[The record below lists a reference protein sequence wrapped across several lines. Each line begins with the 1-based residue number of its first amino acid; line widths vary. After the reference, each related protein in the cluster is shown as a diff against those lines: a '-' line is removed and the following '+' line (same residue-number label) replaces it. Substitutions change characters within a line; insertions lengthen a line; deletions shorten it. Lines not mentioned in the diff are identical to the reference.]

1 MNTSQNIQGLG
12 GITSGIATQG
22 VGAMGAMTT
31 GMGEGLMQDTF
42 TQKSQ
47 SLRQQMQ
54 LVNDKLF
61 ETDKLLS
68 MQNYLRK

>member
-1 MNTSQNIQGLG
+1 MA
-12 GITSGIATQG
+12 GITSGIATGG
-22 VGAMGAMTT
+22 VSAMGGMTGAMTGAMTT

>member
-1 MNTSQNIQGLG
+1 MA

-22 VGAMGAMTT
+22 VGAMGGMTGAMTGAMTT

-47 SLRQQMQ
+47 SLRQQM
-54 LVNDKLF
+54 
-61 ETDKLLS
+61 
-68 MQNYLRK
+68 